1 MNFENKQFKMG
12 RFCERICMMRDDFR
26 QVDEWISFV
35 NEISREFDVKLNDKI
50 LLASIKLNYD
60 FDEKIIIKVERKKY
74 YLVGKWNENS
84 NLHGIEIESTD
95 GGIIYIQDNK
105 IKLLDVDFKINLISR
120 KIFEALHS
128 D

>member
-26 QVDEWISFV
+26 EVNEWISFV

-60 FDEKIIIKVERKKY
+60 FDEKIIIKVGRQNY

-84 NLHGIEIESTD
+84 NHTGIEIKSVY
-95 GGIIYIQDNK
+95 GGIIYIQDDK
-105 IKLLDVDFKINLISR
+105 IKLLDVDIKINLILQ
-120 KIFEALHS
+120 KIFEVLHN
-128 D
+128 